1 MIRFIKPDLPPP
13 ERWLAYLRPAYQNHW
28 FSNFGPVYELFAR
41 RLSECFGMGS
51 RVAVPVANATAGLEA
66 VLRALEIRGRVV
78 VPSFTFAA
86 TAQAVLAA
94 GATPLF
100 CDVDP
105 VSWELCPT
113 ALEELLSSRSA
124 NAVVTVRAFGLCR
137 DLAPLES
144 VCARHGVPLIV
155 DSAAALG
162 GSGPGI
168 PVGHAGVAEIFS
180 LHATKVFAIG
190 EGGIVL
196 CPPQLATPVRR
207 AINFGFQDGDVI
219 ARGVNGKLS
228 EFAAAIGLAAL
239 DELQRHIA
247 ARRATVDRY
256 LQQLSPWLEKGIITA
271 PHAPGEPPWQ
281 TLPLLLAPGTDAEA
295 LRRRCIRA
303 GLELRRYYHPA
314 LHRTR
319 LFRHYGLKRA
329 LPVTERLCSSMIC
342 MPVHATMKPSLI
354 DAASALFSQALT
366 DTFRA
371 REPIYEPTRT
381 SAHCT

>member
-1 MIRFIKPDLPPP
+1 MIRFIKPELPPP
-13 ERWLAYLRPAYQNHW
+13 ERWLAYLQPAYQSHW
-28 FSNFGPVYELFAR
+28 FSNFGPVHELFAQ
-41 RLSECFGMGS
+41 RLSERFGDGR

-66 VLRALEIRGRVV
+66 VLRALEVRGRVV

-105 VSWELCPT
+105 VTWELCPT
-113 ALEELLSSRSA
+113 ALEELLDAQCAS
-124 NAVVTVRAFGLCR
+124 AVVTVRAFGLCR

-162 GSGPGI
+162 GTGPGV
-168 PVGHAGVAEIFS
+168 PVGHAGVAEVFS

-190 EGGIVL
+190 EGGVVL
-196 CPPQLATPVRR
+196 CPARLAAAVRR
-207 AINFGFQDGDVI
+207 AINFGFQDGDVV
-219 ARGVNGKLS
+219 ACGVNGKLS

-247 ARRATVDRY
+247 ARRATVARY
-256 LQQLSPWLEKGIITA
+256 LRHLAPWLERGIIAA

-281 TLPLLLAPGTDAEA
+281 TLPLLLAPDADAEA
-295 LRRRCIRA
+295 LRQRCVRA
-303 GLELRRYYHPA
+303 GLELRRYYHPP

-319 LFRHYGLKRA
+319 LFRRYGLGRT
-329 LPVTERLCSSMIC
+329 LPVTDRLCASMVC
-342 MPVHATMKPSLI
+342 MPLHASMKPSLI

-366 DTFRA
+366 DTFQA
-371 REPIYEPTRT
+371 REPIHESART
-381 SAHCT
+381 SARLA